1 MKLYSE
7 SKPHER
13 HVKINKAVKI
23 CSEDCERLGLARMLH
38 MDADEIMI
46 VRLGLVWDIPVLSA
60 LGSLK
65 QDYHEYKASLGY
77 IVHSRAVCL

>member
-23 CSEDCERLGLARMLH
+23 CSEDCEQLDLARMLY

-46 VRLGLVWDIPVLSA
+46 G
-60 LGSLK
+60 
-65 QDYHEYKASLGY
+65 
-77 IVHSRAVCL
+77 

>member
-7 SKPHER
+7 SRPHER

-23 CSEDCERLGLARMLH
+23 CSEDCENLNLARMLY
-38 MDADEIMI
+38 MNADEITI
-46 VRLGLVWDIPVLSA
+46 VRLGLVWGIPVLSA

-65 QDYHEYKASLGY
+65 QEYHKYKASLGY
-77 IVHSRAVCL
+77 IVHSRPI